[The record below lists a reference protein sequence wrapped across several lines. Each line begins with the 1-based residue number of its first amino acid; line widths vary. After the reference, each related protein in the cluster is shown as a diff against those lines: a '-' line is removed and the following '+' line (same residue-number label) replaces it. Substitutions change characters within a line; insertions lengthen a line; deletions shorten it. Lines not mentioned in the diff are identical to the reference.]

1 MEKVEE
7 YKRMAVEAREK
18 AETTRNENL
27 KRQLLQIADEWDA
40 LAKARL
46 AVLALRARRTGAE
59 E

>member
-7 YKRMAVEAREK
+7 YKRLAIQARES
-18 AETTRNENL
+18 ARAAQNEDA

-46 AVLALRARRTGAE
+46 AVLVLRKRSKRRE
-59 E
+59 